1 LDEGRS
7 LNLSARAVAR
17 RPASDGAGV
26 AVAGGIVLLAASLAA
41 LAEMHV
47 RGGRLE
53 SGMIDL
59 HVYRAGGLLAL
70 HSGNLYGTRLPHRLF
85 FTYPPMAALVF
96 SAISSI
102 PIRQLSWMITG
113 ASIGS
118 VTGTLWLT
126 TRMLGYRRPA
136 TRLAMTLAAA
146 ATALWLQ
153 PVWQTISLGQ
163 VNLVLML
170 IIMADL
176 CLPDTAWFKG
186 VGVGLAAGFKLTPL
200 IFIPYLLITR
210 RFRAAGIAL
219 GTFMLTIA
227 MSAIALPGPSR
238 QYWPGL
244 LFLSSSRTGNTA
256 YVGNQSLFGTMAR
269 LIGSPAAAQPYW
281 VVVAAVA
288 GVAGLLIAARW
299 SRRGQELAGILTCA
313 LTGLLICPVSWEH
326 HWVWVAPGLL
336 LAADALARL
345 WQAGPITVASARWAA
360 AGRHAAVSWRRW
372 AWPRRAWVAAVAAL
386 AVPFFAYPP
395 GLVPPSVVQ
404 GHGARG
410 VELLAGNIYVIAGL
424 VTLGLAGLALRSQP
438 RLASGRP
445 GPDRLGPDRL
455 GPGPTGDAAQRV
467 AGRPH
472 AVAPVSVM
480 TGGGQGGR
488 QSPTE

>member
-1 LDEGRS
+1 
-7 LNLSARAVAR
+7 
-17 RPASDGAGV
+17 
-26 AVAGGIVLLAASLAA
+26 
-41 LAEMHV
+41 MHV

-70 HSGNLYGTRLPHRLF
+70 HSGNLYGTLLPRRLF

-102 PIRQLSWMITG
+102 PFRQLSWMIIG

-118 VTGTLWLT
+118 LTGTLWLT

-136 TRLAMTLAAA
+136 ARLAMTLAAA

-163 VNLVLML
+163 VNLILML

-176 CLPDTAWFKG
+176 CLPGTAWFRG
-186 VGVGLAAGFKLTPL
+186 VGVGIAAGLKLTPL

-210 RFRAAGIAL
+210 RFRAAGVAL

-227 MSAIALPGPSR
+227 TSAIALPGPSR

-256 YVGNQSLFGTMAR
+256 YVGNQSLFGAMAR

-360 AGRHAAVSWRRW
+360 AGRHAAPPWRHAALSWRRR
-372 AWPRRAWVAAVAAL
+372 AWQRRARVAAVAAL
-386 AVPFFAYPP
+386 AVPFFTYPP

-404 GHGARG
+404 GRGARG
-410 VELLAGNIYVIAGL
+410 AELLAGNVYVIAGL

-438 RLASGRP
+438 RLASTRP
-445 GPDRLGPDRL
+445 

-472 AVAPVSVM
+472 AVAPVRVM
-480 TGGGQGGR
+480 TGGGPGGR